1 MNVLDVLLVF
11 FAVGAAVGG
20 YRLGFLARVASWVGL
35 GLGVAVGSMV
45 LPWVLRRLT
54 EASDLTLA
62 FVAISVLAGTA
73 LIGQAAGL
81 VIGSRLHAALGRTS
95 RLGVPTSELPVV
107 RVPAGSAYGGRS
119 YGSGYGG
126 AYGGGAGYGGGAY
139 EQPLRLDPPRPRTPP
154 PTPLQRVDKAAGALA
169 GIVGV
174 LIGLWLLLPTLG
186 DVPGWT
192 SEQARTSSIAR
203 EVTEAFPRAP
213 DTIQALRRLVGDDP
227 FPRVFDHLAP
237 APDPG
242 PPPASTQMSEATAD
256 QVAQSVVRV
265 EGEAC
270 GRIQEGTGFFVGD
283 GVIVTNAH
291 VVAGEDDITVELA
304 TGEQASASPVAFDP
318 SRDLAVL
325 VTEADAPALP
335 IGSSELG
342 AVGGV
347 FGHPGGGPLEISPF
361 EVADRSTAS
370 GRDIYDRQATERA
383 VLVLAADLAPG
394 DSGSALVDANGVV
407 VGVAFAVAP
416 DRAGVAYALAN
427 SELRTVLS
435 DDFSDIVDTGDCL
448 V

>member
-1 MNVLDVLLVF
+1 MNVLDVLLVL
-11 FAVGAAVGG
+11 FAVAAAVGG

-62 FVAISVLAGTA
+62 FVAISVLAGAA
-73 LIGQAAGL
+73 LVGQAAGL
-81 VIGSRLHAALGRTS
+81 VVGSRLHAALGRTS
-95 RLGVPTSELPVV
+95 RLGVPTAELPAV
-107 RVPAGSAYGGRS
+107 RVPVGH
-119 YGSGYGG
+119 GYG
-126 AYGGGAGYGGGAY
+126 YGPSGGYGY
-139 EQPLRLDPPRPRTPP
+139 DEPLRLDPPRPRTPP
-154 PTPLQRVDKAAGALA
+154 RTPHPTPLQRADKAAGALA
-169 GIVGV
+169 GIVGL

-192 SEQARTSSIAR
+192 SEQARSSTIAR
-203 EVTEAFPRAP
+203 EVTEWFPRAP

-227 FPRVFDHLAP
+227 FPRVFDHLTP

-242 PPPASTQMSEATAD
+242 PPPASTQMSEATAE

-270 GRIQEGTGFFVGD
+270 GRIQEGTGFFVGE

-291 VVAGEDDITVELA
+291 VVAGEDDILVELA
-304 TGEQASASPVAFDP
+304 SGQRAPASPVAFDP
-318 SRDLAVL
+318 ARDLAVL
-325 VTEADAPALP
+325 VTEAAAPPLP
-335 IGSSELG
+335 IGPSAVG

-361 EVADRSTAS
+361 EVADRITAS
-370 GRDIYDRQATERA
+370 GRDIYDGRSTERA

-394 DSGSALVDANGVV
+394 DSGSALVDPDGVV

-427 SELRTVLS
+427 TELRAVLS
-435 DDFSDIVDTGDCL
+435 DDFSDVVDTGDCL